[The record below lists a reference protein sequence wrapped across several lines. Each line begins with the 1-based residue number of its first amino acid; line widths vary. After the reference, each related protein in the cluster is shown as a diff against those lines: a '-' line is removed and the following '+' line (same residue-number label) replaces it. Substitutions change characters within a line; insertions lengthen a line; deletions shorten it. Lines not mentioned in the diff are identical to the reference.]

1 MIFFLRYHVIISN
14 MQRYRHFLEIAT
26 LHNLTFLPQ
35 TMLEAPRESK
45 MKATISTME
54 HMNWRAKMGQD
65 GPRWAKMGQDGPRSS
80 ITPENAKLDFE
91 IGRHS
96 QNGGWERS
104 LPLLVFQYWFLFK
117 F

>member
-1 MIFFLRYHVIISN
+1 

-45 MKATISTME
+45 MKASISTME
-54 HMNWRAKMGQD
+54 HMNWR
-65 GPRWAKMGQDGPRSS
+65 AKMGQDGPRSS

-104 LPLLVFQYWFLFK
+104 LPLLVFQYWFLYK